1 VFGGTFD
8 PPHRWHVK
16 VATAVRARL
25 FGPRGW
31 IVFVPAARSPLKS
44 GGPAAPAKDRV
55 AMLRLATRAVRN
67 AAIWTDEIDRARRV
81 PSYTI
86 DTLERLEGLLPASE
100 VRLLIG
106 ADQAA
111 AFHRW
116 KDWVRVMVLALPV
129 VVWRPPIDTPRRL
142 RRALAAWC
150 TPVDAEFWLS
160 LVVPA
165 PVDPMSSTD
174 ARDLLARQDRAAA
187 AALKRMLDPAVLR
200 YIRSRGLYSGG
211 ARSPSA
217 AIKPSDARKTP
228 RRRTS
233 ARSRAARP

>member
-1 VFGGTFD
+1 
-8 PPHRWHVK
+8 
-16 VATAVRARL
+16 
-25 FGPRGW
+25 
-31 IVFVPAARSPLKS
+31 
-44 GGPAAPAKDRV
+44 
-55 AMLRLATRAVRN
+55 MLRLATRAVRN
-67 AAIWTDEIDRARRV
+67 AAIWTDEIDRARRG

-86 DTLERLEGLLPASE
+86 NTLERLAGVLPTGE

-116 KDWVRVMVLALPV
+116 KDWVRLMTLALPV
-129 VVWRPPIDTPRRL
+129 VVWRPPIDSPRRL
-142 RRALAAWC
+142 RRALAGWS

-174 ARDLLARQDRAAA
+174 ARELLARTYPAP

-200 YIRSRGLYSGG
+200 YIRARGLYGAG
-211 ARSPSA
+211 ARGPSK
-217 AIKPSDARKTP
+217 AIKPSDAPRRP